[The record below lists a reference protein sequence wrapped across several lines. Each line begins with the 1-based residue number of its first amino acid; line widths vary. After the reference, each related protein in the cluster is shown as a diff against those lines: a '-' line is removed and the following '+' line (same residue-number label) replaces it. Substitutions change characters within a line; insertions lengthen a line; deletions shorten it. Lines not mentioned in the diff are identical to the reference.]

1 MSVATS
7 ETELFKDKIEVS
19 LDGRQIFYLFFGGAL
34 IATLVFVLGVMVGRR
49 VESRSLAETGS
60 PATDPLAVLDR
71 LEGSDDLAFP
81 AALRGDDVLLGSVD
95 ATLAG
100 RNKVARE
107 NMATG
112 GPSAADV
119 AHDKA
124 TPAEPTPAA
133 SSIAATPEAAVAP
146 AAKGKPAKAETAAAE
161 PAAVAEAESDLDEEK
176 EEEAR
181 PEPAP
186 KAKRRRFTLQ
196 VGSFQ
201 DKEEADTF
209 FRGLRGGPYDP
220 YMVEADVPGKG
231 MYFRVRVGGYGS
243 FEEAVAAKAEFEAS
257 QHVIAYVTRL
267 K

>member
-19 LDGRQIFYLFFGGAL
+19 LDGRQIFYLFFGGAV

-49 VESRSLAETGS
+49 VESRSVAETGS
-60 PATDPLAVLDR
+60 PATDPLAALDR

-100 RNKVARE
+100 RNRVAKE

-112 GPSAADV
+112 GPSAPDA

-124 TPAEPTPAA
+124 TPAEPTSPGKT
-133 SSIAATPEAAVAP
+133 ATPAAAVAP
-146 AAKGKPAKAETAAAE
+146 DAKGKPAKVEKAVVKPE
-161 PAAVAEAESDLDEEK
+161 AVAEAEPDLDEEK
-176 EEEAR
+176 VIEEPKA
-181 PEPAP
+181 

-209 FRGLRGGPYDP
+209 FRGLRGSPYDP

-231 MYFRVRVGGYGS
+231 KYFRVRVGGYGS
-243 FEEAVAAKAEFEAS
+243 FDEAVAAKTEFEAS